1 MASKTRKAKA
11 QTANPSPRSRLK
23 AERIQA
29 GLQSAPGWSGK
40 DHRKAITRTYTF
52 PNFRAAIAFVNLV
65 AELAEARD
73 HHPDID
79 IRYNKVTLVL
89 STHSAGGLTDK
100 DFDLAG
106 LIDQT
111 R

>member
-1 MASKTRKAKA
+1 MPTKPKKANL
-11 QTANPSPRSRLK
+11 QVGRPSPRARLK

-29 GLQSAPGWSGK
+29 RLRSARGWRGK
-40 DHRKAITRTYTF
+40 NRRKAITRTYRF

-73 HHPDID
+73 HRPDIEV
-79 IRYNKVTLVL
+79 RYNKVTLVL

-106 LIDQT
+106 LVDQAV
-111 R
+111 